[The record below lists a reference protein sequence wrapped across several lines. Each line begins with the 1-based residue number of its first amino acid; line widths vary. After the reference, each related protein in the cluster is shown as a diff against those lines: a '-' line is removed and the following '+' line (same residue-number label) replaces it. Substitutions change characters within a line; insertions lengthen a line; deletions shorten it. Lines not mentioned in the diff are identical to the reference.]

1 MAASPKRYS
10 VSVSVAM
17 KEELDSLKTAQY
29 AKVTTNS
36 MLCDL
41 ILLGLNAAERQ
52 GKAGGNA
59 K

>member
-1 MAASPKRYS
+1 MAANPKRYS
-10 VSVSVAM
+10 VSVPVAM
-17 KEELDSLKTAQY
+17 KEELDSLKAAQY

-36 MLCDL
+36 MLCVL
-41 ILLGLNAAERQ
+41 ILLGLNATERQ